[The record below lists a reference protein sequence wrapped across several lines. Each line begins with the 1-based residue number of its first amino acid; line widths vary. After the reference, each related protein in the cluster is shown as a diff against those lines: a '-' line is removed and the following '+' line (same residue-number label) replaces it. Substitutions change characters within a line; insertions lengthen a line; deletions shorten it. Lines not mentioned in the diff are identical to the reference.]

1 MKYKLICIDMDGT
14 LLNSRKKISNENKEC
29 IKKAKEKGV
38 VVAISTGRIYNNAA
52 FYADYIDLKA
62 PIIAANGAI
71 IIDKDGGE
79 IFKGVIGYDTSL
91 KILDILKKYK
101 LTPHFHTRNAIY
113 SGSAFQKLLG
123 YVFSARGI
131 PVDYKISLKSI
142 VGINKWK
149 KLLNEKEEEI
159 LKCITFSLSLRKIN
173 RAKEELR
180 KIPEIE
186 VTSSYPFN
194 IEINAAKVSKGN
206 GVKILSEHLGIK
218 REEVICVGDN
228 ENDISMIEYAGL
240 GVAMGNASTSIK
252 EKADFVTT
260 SNDNSGVGYAIRK
273 FILEEKI

>member
-1 MKYKLICIDMDGT
+1 MDGT
-14 LLNSRKKISNENKEC
+14 LLNSRKKISEENKES

-71 IIDKDGGE
+71 IIDNDGGE

-91 KILDILKKYK
+91 KILEILKKYK
-101 LTPHFHTRNAIY
+101 LTPHFHTHNSIY
-113 SGSAFQKLLG
+113 SGSMFQKLLG

-131 PVDYKISLKSI
+131 PVDYKISLENVGSI
-142 VGINKWK
+142 DMWK
-149 KLLNEKEEEI
+149 KVLKEKEDEI
-159 LKCITFSLSLRKIN
+159 LKCITFSLNVRKIN

-180 KIPEIE
+180 KITEIE

-194 IEINAAKVSKGN
+194 IEINAAEVSKGN
-206 GVKILSEHLGIK
+206 GVKVLSEHLGIK
-218 REEVICVGDN
+218 REEVICIGDN

-240 GVAMGNASTSIK
+240 GVAMGNASNYIK